1 MDQVAVLK
9 TLEENG
15 YSFLFKEMEEKGQE
29 FEVTDEKIKEIKRI
43 KKRDIGSSLTSRR
56 Y

>member
-1 MDQVAVLK
+1 MDEGAVLK

-15 YSFLFKEMEEKGQE
+15 YSFPLKEGGELKI
-29 FEVTDEKIKEIKRI
+29 TDEKIDEIGKIREQN
-43 KKRDIGSSLTSRR
+43 IGSSLTSRR